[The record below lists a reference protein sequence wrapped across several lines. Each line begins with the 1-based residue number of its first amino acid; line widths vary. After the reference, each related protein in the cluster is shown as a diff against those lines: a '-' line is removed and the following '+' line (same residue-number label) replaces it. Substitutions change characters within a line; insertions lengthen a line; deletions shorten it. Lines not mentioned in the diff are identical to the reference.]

1 MIFVRV
7 DDGAFQFYLI
17 QLSKKAQLCDTHIS
31 LWEFDETFC
40 CRVIVIL
47 HFIKMSNF
55 TSDLFYKKGRDK
67 NSIPGW
73 KHPTL
78 SHEDSLMPPFLFLVG
93 FGFPLTND

>member
-1 MIFVRV
+1 
-7 DDGAFQFYLI
+7 
-17 QLSKKAQLCDTHIS
+17 
-31 LWEFDETFC
+31 
-40 CRVIVIL
+40 
-47 HFIKMSNF
+47 MSNF